1 MKCRLRKDIKEFLL
15 FILGMSIFGV
25 VCWTLCVIVGYIALQ
40 IFDIALYS
48 GYVSSALSY
57 YGMNG
62 LGIWFLLIIG
72 CGTLALITIP
82 IYSAIKYFIDKG
94 MSWKSI
100 KDIFLECE

>member
-1 MKCRLRKDIKEFLL
+1 MKCRLRKDIKEFFL

-25 VCWTLCVIVGYIALQ
+25 VCWALCVIVGYMGLQ
-40 IFDIALYS
+40 IFNIALYG

-62 LGIWFLLIIG
+62 LGIWFLLLVG
-72 CGTLALITIP
+72 YGALALIIMP
-82 IYSAIKYFIDKG
+82 IYSVIKYFKDNG

-100 KDIFLECE
+100 KEIFLECD